1 MSELSLRKRILA
13 GEKVVGAFFKMHE
26 PYLVTMMADNGF
38 DFIIIDCE
46 HGAFSHH
53 EVEDLVRAVKYAG
66 MSAIVRVATP
76 DEEHIMH
83 ALDGGADGVQLPGLS
98 TPIEVEE
105 ALKFARYYPLGERG
119 YSTATPAARFGNWK
133 GEQAYIPYANEN
145 NLTVVHVENQEM
157 ANHVEELCKIQ
168 NLDVLFVG
176 PGDMSMS
183 MGMPGG
189 TNSPEV
195 AAVVKKV
202 FEEGKRCGKI
212 VGSIG
217 SSVAK
222 LQELAS
228 WGGTYLIYASD
239 VVHLK
244 KAFTAAGKDIAAIK
258 G

>member
-1 MSELSLRKRILA
+1 MADSLRKRILS

-38 DFIIIDCE
+38 DFLIIDCE
-46 HGAFSHH
+46 HGSFSHH
-53 EVEDLVRAVKYAG
+53 EVEDMVRAIKYAG
-66 MSAIVRVATP
+66 MSAIVRVASP
-76 DEEHIMH
+76 SEENIMH
-83 ALDGGADGVQLPGLS
+83 ALDGGADGVQLPGLTS
-98 TPIEVEE
+98 PMEAEE
-105 ALKFARYYPLGERG
+105 ALQYARYYPLGTRG
-119 YSTATPAARFGNWK
+119 YSTATPAARFGGWK

-145 NLTVVHVENQEM
+145 SLTVAHVENLEM
-157 ANHVEELCKIQ
+157 ANRVEELCAVK

-202 FEEGKRCGKI
+202 FEEGLRCGKI

-228 WGGTYLIYASD
+228 WGANYLVYASD
-239 VVHLK
+239 VVHIK
-244 KAFTAAGKDIAAIK
+244 KAFAAAGKDIAAIK